1 MFPLISPPG
10 GIECNSGHFWGLVCP
25 QVVKLKQYL
34 TVHEQL
40 CGLVKLS
47 MLCEHSP
54 TQYIPSFRLVQ
65 TKVFGFRTL
74 ARESHMCVIMCFC
87 MCAPICCRF
96 QIFNIVAEFWV
107 YAIVL
112 VFSCSVCM
120 LPIVSP
126 GSILS
131 WYQAV
136 RLCMNLVLECVLKCF
151 FVGGRVLPELQQF
164 VVCNLDPVLI
174 REAMYF
180 LCGWPLGVFRNT
192 HLPHFRLC
200 VSDWC
205 SPEWEDLIRYYS
217 CHCVCTVKLE
227 NLSIITRQ

>member
-10 GIECNSGHFWGLVCP
+10 GIECNSGHFLGLVCP

-131 WYQAV
+131 
-136 RLCMNLVLECVLKCF
+136 
-151 FVGGRVLPELQQF
+151 
-164 VVCNLDPVLI
+164 
-174 REAMYF
+174 
-180 LCGWPLGVFRNT
+180 
-192 HLPHFRLC
+192 
-200 VSDWC
+200 
-205 SPEWEDLIRYYS
+205 
-217 CHCVCTVKLE
+217 
-227 NLSIITRQ
+227 